1 MKHFLSLIIFVL
13 LSTGCINNKGS
24 DIRRLALDNLWED
37 PISLSLQTYCLY
49 NYDIPADIHDIVSFL
64 EEYRDSVCDEIMY
77 PGEKIDSIITLLE
90 TPGNL
95 FVSFTDSC
103 FLYCPSIQRGYA
115 QYGSPRNWINRR
127 TLTLSRIIPFVCYDS
142 RGRILD
148 VPTDTIRNSIYRVG
162 KSHTHRI
169 VIEYLHKAEDQLYD
183 CYDLHQG
190 QEFLDTSVYRMLLEF
205 RKGHGITCLQ
215 SSSLPKQRLLEYDF
229 KNKSFSSFND
239 DLKEIPLQ
247 MLKNL
252 SSSLDSLSKEYYFER
267 LLFYSP
273 VYYSPSK

>member
-1 MKHFLSLIIFVL
+1 MKHYLLLIIFVL

-24 DIRRLALDNLWED
+24 DIRRLALENLWED

-49 NYDIPADIHDIVSFL
+49 NYDIPANIHEITSFL
-64 EEYRDSVCDEIMY
+64 EVYRDGVCDEIMY

-95 FVSFTDSC
+95 FVSYADSC

-115 QYGSPRNWINRR
+115 QYGSPGNWINRR
-127 TLTLSRIIPFVCYDS
+127 TLTLSSIIPFVCFDS
-142 RGRILD
+142 SGRILD

-162 KSHTHRI
+162 KSYTHRI

-183 CYDLHQG
+183 GYDLHQG
-190 QEFLDTSVYRMLLEF
+190 QEFLDTTVYRMLLEF

-215 SSSLPKQRLLEYDF
+215 SSSLPEQRLLGYDIN
-229 KNKSFSSFND
+229 NKSITSFNGD
-239 DLKEIPLQ
+239 MHEISSP
-247 MLKNL
+247 MRKKL
-252 SSSLDSLSKEYYFER
+252 SSYLDSLSKDYCFER

-273 VYYSPSK
+273 VYYSTAR